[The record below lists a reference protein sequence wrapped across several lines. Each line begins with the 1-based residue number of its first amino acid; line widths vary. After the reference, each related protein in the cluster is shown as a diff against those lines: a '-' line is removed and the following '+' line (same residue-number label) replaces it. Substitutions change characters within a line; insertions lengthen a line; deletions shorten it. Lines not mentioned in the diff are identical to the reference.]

1 MINSIKKFL
10 PPYLVSLLRCMSR
23 LRSERRT
30 STQIE
35 LVRKSKSLKNIN
47 RGKRVFIV
55 GAGSSVSRQDLKK
68 LRGEDVITVSNTF
81 VHPDFS
87 YISPKYHVLPYLRYG
102 HGGYFDDDQFKVWLS
117 EMDDAL
123 GSAELIMHINDISLV
138 SDLLLKCKRKIHW
151 VDYRKW
157 NGSFKTTIDLTKI
170 PYIWSVSELAIT
182 CAVYMGYDEI
192 YLIGFDH
199 DWFNGPLVYFYD
211 HDTQHKLKP
220 SEASLKENGV
230 DSEFQM
236 RRHAD
241 IFKKY
246 KYLYSIKRNIFNAN
260 FDPAHYLDVFPKVD
274 YDSLFSKHRD

>member
-10 PPYLVSLLRCMSR
+10 PPYIISLLRYMSR

-35 LVRKSKSLKNIN
+35 LVQKSKSLKNIN
-47 RGKRVFIV
+47 CGKRVFIV

-87 YISPKYHVLPYLRYG
+87 YMSPKYHVLPYLRYG
-102 HGGYFDDDQFKVWLS
+102 HGTYKTDQEFSDWLS
-117 EMDDAL
+117 KMDKAL
-123 GSAELIMHINDISLV
+123 GDAELVMHVNDIGIADSATLD
-138 SDLLLKCKRKIHW
+138 SKRIVHW

-157 NGSFKTTIDLTKI
+157 DGSFKTPINLSKI
-170 PYIWSVSELAIT
+170 PYIWSVSEVAIT

-211 HDTQHKLKP
+211 HNTQHELKP
-220 SEASLKENGV
+220 SEASLQQNGV
-230 DSEFQM
+230 DAEFQM

-260 FDPAHYLDVFPKVD
+260 FDPTHYLDVFPKVD
-274 YDSLFSKHRD
+274 YDSLF